1 MNILVSNDD
10 GIKARGLAELTKA
23 LSKKGSVYVCAPN
36 SQRSASSHALSV
48 NNEITMKKI
57 DFDGATMAFEI
68 GGTPADCVKLGLYVL
83 RKMGIDIDIVYSGIN
98 HGGNLGTDT
107 MYSGTV
113 SAAAEGLFNGL
124 PAVAARDSI

>member
-68 GGTPADCVKLGLYVL
+68 G
-83 RKMGIDIDIVYSGIN
+83 
-98 HGGNLGTDT
+98 
-107 MYSGTV
+107 
-113 SAAAEGLFNGL
+113 
-124 PAVAARDSI
+124 